1 MISIVGRRHLTTS
14 IQEVMTVAQVAEML
28 EIRESSY
35 VYLKNGSPVTSDTIV
50 NPDDDLKFLEIFSG
64 G

>member
-14 IQEVMTVAQVAEML
+14 IVERMTVLQVADML
-28 EIRESSY
+28 QIRESSY
-35 VYLKNGSPVTSDTIV
+35 VYIKNGTPVTSDEIV
-50 NPDDDLKFLEIFSG
+50 TPEDDLKFLEIFSG